1 MISSKLFGL
10 SAVAVCSAVVVAAP
24 AQAASIAGQT
34 LSFTGSVRLET
45 PGAATSLLNF
55 SSYGDT
61 SFGTATVADAADD
74 VFGLGGEA
82 FSVGD
87 LTLTNTSATTWE
99 LTTGSVD
106 SWLSGLPNGLG
117 FILEQFVLQNVT
129 VTAGPTTIPLYVAF
143 ISGFFTPSGLGGD
156 GSLTS
161 QGSLVLGSGSSFSAD
176 ITAVPT
182 PALLPGLIGLGVAA
196 LRKREQAGAE
206 EEA

>member
-1 MISSKLFGL
+1 MISSKVLGL
-10 SAVAVCSAVVVAAP
+10 SAVAVCSAVAVSAP

-34 LSFTGSVRLET
+34 LSFNGSVRLET

-55 SSYGDT
+55 SSFDDT
-61 SFGTATVADAADD
+61 TFGTATVADAAND

-82 FSVGD
+82 FSIGD

-99 LTTGSVD
+99 LTTGSVTN
-106 SWLSGLPNGLG
+106 WLSGLPNGLG
-117 FILEQFVLQNVT
+117 FTLEQFVLESVS
-129 VTAGPTTIPLYVAF
+129 VTAGPATVPLYVAF

-161 QGSLVLGSGSSFSAD
+161 QGSLVFSTGSSFSAD

-182 PALLPGLIGLGVAA
+182 PALLPGLVGLGVAA